1 MVRIRLMRLGSRH
14 QPFYRVVVMNSKS
27 AQKSRFI
34 ENLGYYDPTKNPQI
48 VELKEDRIRHWLS
61 VGAQPSDTARSLI
74 RRQGIL
80 KRMHEDRTGK
90 ASSGSDDATESSE
103 S

>member
-14 QPFYRVVVMNSKS
+14 SPFYRVVVMNSKS

-34 ENLGYYDPTKNPQI
+34 ENLGYYNPTKNPQI
-48 VELKEDRIRHWLS
+48 VELKEDRVRHWLS
-61 VGAQPSDTARSLI
+61 VGAQPSDTARSLM
-74 RRQGIL
+74 RKQGIL
-80 KRMHEDRTGK
+80 KRIHEERSGK
-90 ASSGSDDATESSE
+90 PVGDAAPSE

>member
-14 QPFYRVVVMNSKS
+14 NPFYRVVVMNSKS
-27 AQKSRFI
+27 AQKSKFI
-34 ENLGYYDPTKNPQI
+34 ENLGYYNPTKNPQI

-61 VGAQPSDTARSLI
+61 VGAQPTDTAKSLI

-80 KRMHEDRTGK
+80 KRMHEERLGK
-90 ASSGSDDATESSE
+90 ASSANDDAADSSE